1 MIALVGIMLSILSN
15 QYSLQVA
22 NEIAELSSQ
31 DVRSNARIEIYE
43 LSRILIKSVESVS
56 INLKTLG
63 ASLTI
68 GKENIDANKL
78 LTTAQESTQDLTD
91 GYYWLDS
98 KGKVLSQSSTANLIN
113 YVGSNLSNTLFFS
126 VPKNT
131 GRAYY
136 GNAIETT
143 NEYQYLYVSVPIM
156 SHNNSQ
162 NESLFNGVIVAAIN
176 LAELGQFLQ
185 REISPDFFSNLGLI
199 DRNGVI
205 LYTRNEQVV
214 GKNYLASEF
223 QSLIPQ
229 EIKESYNSILAS
241 SLSGKT
247 GLYDLSFQGNIT
259 TIAYQPINI
268 DGKYIWTLFLSTPH
282 NLATDVGYLINQQQ
296 YFSTVV
302 IFVIVS
308 MSLGIAFLVLSW
320 NKRLEGAVKYRT
332 LELKKANDS
341 MFESNKLLASANR
354 QLEINDKM
362 QKEFINV
369 AAHELRTPIMPILGE
384 AELIENQFQKK
395 KEHHLDIGQINVII
409 RNAKRL
415 DRLAADIL
423 DVTRIEGRSL
433 RLNKIEFDLNETIA
447 QLVSEYNRNLKNDPG
462 KSNIQIIYEENPII
476 VNADKDR
483 ITQVISN
490 LLNNAIKFTD
500 QGTINIKLE
509 SNENEAKVTLKD
521 DGKGI
526 DGEILKRLFT
536 KFASKSEQGTG
547 LGLFISK
554 SIVEAHGG
562 RIWGMNSLEGKG
574 STFIFT
580 LPLGIN
586 DKKI

>member
-98 KGKVLSQSSTANLIN
+98 KGEVLSQSSTANLIN

-131 GRAYY
+131 GKAYY

-156 SHNNSQ
+156 DRDNSQ
-162 NESLFNGVIVAAIN
+162 NKSSFSGVIVAAIN

-247 GLYDLSFQGNIT
+247 GLYDLSYQGNIT

-296 YFSTVV
+296 NFSTIV

-308 MSLGIAFLVLSW
+308 MALGIAFLVLSW

-341 MFESNKLLASANR
+341 MFKSNRLLASANR

-395 KEHHLDIGQINVII
+395 KENHLDIEQINVII

-433 RLNKIEFDLNETIA
+433 RLNKIEFDLNEIIS
-447 QLVSEYNRNLKNDPG
+447 QLVTEYNRNLKNDPS
-462 KSNIQIIYEENPII
+462 KSRVQLVYEKKSII
-476 VNADKDR
+476 VKADKDR

-500 QGTINIKLE
+500 HGTISIKLE
-509 SNENEAKVTLKD
+509 FLENEARVTLKD
-521 DGKGI
+521 NGKGI
-526 DGEILKRLFT
+526 DVEILKRLFT

-562 RIWGMNSLEGKG
+562 RIWGMNSVEGKG

-580 LPLGIN
+580 LPLRTDDNLI
-586 DKKI
+586 

>member
-98 KGKVLSQSSTANLIN
+98 KGEVLSQSSTANLIN

-131 GRAYY
+131 GKAYY

-156 SHNNSQ
+156 DRDNSQ
-162 NESLFNGVIVAAIN
+162 NKSSFSGVIVAAIN

-229 EIKESYNSILAS
+229 EIKKSYNSILAS

-247 GLYDLSFQGNIT
+247 GLYDLSYQGNIT

-296 YFSTVV
+296 NFSTIV

-308 MSLGIAFLVLSW
+308 MALGIAFLVLSW

-341 MFESNKLLASANR
+341 MFKSNKLLASANR

-395 KEHHLDIGQINVII
+395 KENHLDIEQINVII

-433 RLNKIEFDLNETIA
+433 RLNKIEFDLNEIIS
-447 QLVSEYNRNLKNDPG
+447 QLVTEYNRNLKNDPS
-462 KSNIQIIYEENPII
+462 KSRVQLVYEKKSII
-476 VNADKDR
+476 VKADKDR

-500 QGTINIKLE
+500 HGTISIKLE
-509 SNENEAKVTLKD
+509 FLENEARVTLKD
-521 DGKGI
+521 NGKGI
-526 DGEILKRLFT
+526 DVEILKRLFT

-562 RIWGMNSLEGKG
+562 RIWGMNSVEGKG

-580 LPLGIN
+580 LPLRTDDNLI
-586 DKKI
+586 